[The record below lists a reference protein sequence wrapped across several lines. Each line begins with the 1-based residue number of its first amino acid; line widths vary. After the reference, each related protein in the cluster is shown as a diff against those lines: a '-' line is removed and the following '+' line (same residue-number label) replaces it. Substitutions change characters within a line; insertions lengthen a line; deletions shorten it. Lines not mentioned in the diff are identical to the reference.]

1 MNLELIK
8 SIVILP
14 GTALV
19 YVPGILLWFAAG
31 TSANMAPAEVP
42 EARFWIGLVL
52 AVIGLVFAV
61 WTVRLFLTAG
71 EGTPAP
77 WAPPRRLVVRGP
89 YRHVRNPMI
98 TSFLLMLG
106 GESLLFGSWTVA
118 GWMLGFFLL
127 NSLYFARNRGAGPR
141 AAVRRGL
148 STLQGKRAA
157 LDLQGDTVGAVPRN
171 GPGSMRD
178 PINRL
183 PRPVT
188 GWPPPH
194 EGNCKAA

>member
-8 SIVILP
+8 AIVILP

-31 TSANMAPAEVP
+31 TSADMAPAEVP

-52 AVIGLVFAV
+52 AAIGLVFAV

-77 WAPPRRLVVRGP
+77 WAPPQRLVVRGP

-98 TSFLLMLG
+98 TSVLLMLG
-106 GESLLFGSWTVA
+106 GESLLFGSWPVA

-127 NSLYFARNRGAGPR
+127 NSLYFARMEEPR
-141 AAVRRGL
+141 LERRFGEDYRRY
-148 STLQGKRAA
+148 KAN
-157 LDLQGDTVGAVPRN
+157 VPRWIPTATPWEPSRET
-171 GPGSMRD
+171 GRD
-178 PINRL
+178 R
-183 PRPVT
+183 
-188 GWPPPH
+188 
-194 EGNCKAA
+194 